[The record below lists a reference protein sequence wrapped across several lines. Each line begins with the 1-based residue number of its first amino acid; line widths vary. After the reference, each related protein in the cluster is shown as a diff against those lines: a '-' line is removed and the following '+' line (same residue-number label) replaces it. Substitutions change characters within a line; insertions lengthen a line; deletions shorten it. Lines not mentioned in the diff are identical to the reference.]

1 MEIKDPSR
9 SFSWSNNQESPIM
22 AALDRILVSIDWDA
36 KYPLARLIM
45 LPKGVSD
52 HNALR
57 ITFGDK
63 LQVKEPLFRFE
74 KWLLEMDD
82 LMKW

>member
-52 HNALR
+52 HNTLR

-63 LQVKEPLFRFE
+63 L
-74 KWLLEMDD
+74 
-82 LMKW
+82 